1 MDTPAVLWATRYLL
15 SGWSARP
22 GVPSAQG
29 KPVGRR
35 NYSSSHNRCVSPGI
49 PEFRSLMMNSS
60 IDSKRITEFLQE
72 RGLSRTHF
80 QKETGFGNSVE
91 IYEGHGVG
99 IRILNDR
106 GQWFIE
112 VSDLRNS
119 LTDWYDI
126 ALLRNLLGDA
136 GSDVLSFADQMSVLK
151 DRWYDILD
159 AFSQQWN
166 EDTRKQL
173 EILREER
180 ASRRFPGWFK

>member
-1 MDTPAVLWATRYLL
+1 
-15 SGWSARP
+15 
-22 GVPSAQG
+22 
-29 KPVGRR
+29 
-35 NYSSSHNRCVSPGI
+35 
-49 PEFRSLMMNSS
+49 MMNSP
-60 IDSKRITEFLQE
+60 IDSRQITEFLQE

-80 QKETGFGNSVE
+80 QKGTGFGNSVE

-106 GQWFIE
+106 GQWFGE

-126 ALLRNLLGDA
+126 ALLRSLFGEA

-151 DRWYDILD
+151 DRWNDILN
-159 AFSQQWN
+159 AFGQQGN
-166 EDTRKQL
+166 EGTRKQL
-173 EILREER
+173 ELLRVER